1 MKYLE
6 ELGKGLI
13 NFANIGTV
21 IIFLKLFINGFN
33 YNYLI
38 AGVVFF
44 ISFYYIGIK
53 IIKKSEEKYNGK

>member
-21 IIFLKLFINGFN
+21 LIFLKLYIDKFDMI
-33 YNYLI
+33 YLI
-38 AGVVFF
+38 SGLVFF
-44 ISFYYIGIK
+44 ISFYAMGIK
-53 IIKKSEEKYNGK
+53 IIKRSEESENAK

>member
-21 IIFLKLFINGFN
+21 LIFLKLFVYKFEMI
-33 YNYLI
+33 YLI
-38 AGVVFF
+38 TGTIFF
-44 ISFYYIGIK
+44 MSFYFVGVK
-53 IIKKSEEKYNGK
+53 IIKKSEENNNGK

>member
-21 IIFLKLFINGFN
+21 LMFLKLYVNAFN

-38 AGVVFF
+38 AGIVFF
-44 ISFYYIGIK
+44 ISFYAMGIRL
-53 IIKKSEEKYNGK
+53 IKKSEEESYGK

>member
-21 IIFLKLFINGFN
+21 LIFLKLYIDEFDFI
-33 YNYLI
+33 YLI
-38 AGVVFF
+38 SGIIFF
-44 ISFYYIGIK
+44 ISFYVMGLR
-53 IIKKSEEKYNGK
+53 IIKKSEENENGK

>member
-1 MKYLE
+1 VKYLE

-21 IIFLKLFINGFN
+21 LIFLKLYVDKFN

-38 AGVVFF
+38 AGMLFF
-44 ISFYYIGIK
+44 IAFYAMGIS
-53 IIKKSEEKYNGK
+53 IIKKSEEN

>member
-21 IIFLKLFINGFN
+21 LIFLKLYVDDFN

-38 AGVVFF
+38 AGAVFF
-44 ISFYYIGIK
+44 ISFYFTGTQ
-53 IIKKSEEKYNGK
+53 IIKKSERKQNGK

>member
-21 IIFLKLFINGFN
+21 LIFLKLYVDEFDLI
-33 YNYLI
+33 YLLS
-38 AGVVFF
+38 GVVFF
-44 ISFYYIGIK
+44 ISFYAMGVK
-53 IIKKSEEKYNGK
+53 IVKISEEN

>member
-21 IIFLKLFINGFN
+21 LLFLKAFFDSFD
-33 YNYLI
+33 YNYLVS
-38 AGVVFF
+38 GVIFF
-44 ISFYYIGIK
+44 IGFYSLGLK
-53 IIKKSEEKYNGK
+53 FIKKSEEDDNAK

>member
-21 IIFLKLFINGFN
+21 LIFLKLFINDFN
-33 YNYLI
+33 YNYLV
-38 AGVVFF
+38 AGAIFF
-44 ISFYYIGIK
+44 ISFYTMGVK
-53 IIKKSEEKYNGK
+53 LIKKSEEKIDGN

>member
-21 IIFLKLFINGFN
+21 LIFLKLYVNGFN
-33 YNYLI
+33 YNYLL
-38 AGVVFF
+38 AGIIFF
-44 ISFYYIGIK
+44 ISFYAMGVK
-53 IIKKSEEKYNGK
+53 IIKKSEEYDDGE

>member
-21 IIFLKLFINGFN
+21 LIFLRVYVEESNFQ
-33 YNYLI
+33 YLI
-38 AGVVFF
+38 AGFVFF
-44 ISFYYIGIK
+44 ISLYIIGLTAIH
-53 IIKKSEEKYNGK
+53 KSEGEKQ

>member
-21 IIFLKLFINGFN
+21 LIFLKLFVDNFD
-33 YNYLI
+33 YSYLI
-38 AGVVFF
+38 AGIVFF
-44 ISFYYIGIK
+44 IAFYFTGVQLIK
-53 IIKKSEEKYNGK
+53 HSEREVDGN

>member
-21 IIFLKLFINGFN
+21 LIFLKLYVDKFDFI
-33 YNYLI
+33 YLFSGI
-38 AGVVFF
+38 IFF
-44 ISFYYIGIK
+44 ISFYAMGIQ
-53 IIKKSEEKYNGK
+53 IIKKSEETEDGK